1 MAEVTV
7 ADFKTR
13 FPEFTQ
19 DDGHIQLALDEALM
33 IHAINPLATMYCT
46 AHLLTRSAEA
56 SKPGANG
63 LEGRGEVASEGAGP
77 FRIEYITQAE
87 SMGRGQGSRDAYFTS
102 TTYGQSFLTLEKR
115 TPRSAIGAM
124 VAG

>member
-46 AHLLTRSAEA
+46 AHILKRNADSAA
-56 SKPGANG
+56 GSD
-63 LEGRGEVASEGAGP
+63 GRGEVASEGAGP